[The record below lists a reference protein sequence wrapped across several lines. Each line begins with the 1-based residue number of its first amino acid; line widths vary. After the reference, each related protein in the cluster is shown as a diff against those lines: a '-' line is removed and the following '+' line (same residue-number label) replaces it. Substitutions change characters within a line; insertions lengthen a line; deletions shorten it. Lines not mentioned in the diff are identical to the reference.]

1 MIYLFLRKLVTVS
14 VLWEMLRCLHPLR
27 FGFDIHYS
35 WFMDLIING
44 KRSIFRLFFRERL
57 RRNSVASSDDCTKHI
72 SIVYAVIAS
81 ISHMIRQHFSESNKT
96 RFRLP
101 FLTQP
106 VDTYLTQHFIHLF
119 SGASLYPPDG
129 TGRNA
134 LYIRCTF
141 LMQHL

>member
-1 MIYLFLRKLVTVS
+1 VIYLFLRKLVTVS

-27 FGFDIHYS
+27 IGFEIHYS
-35 WFMDLIING
+35 LFMDLIING

-72 SIVYAVIAS
+72 SIVHAVIAS
-81 ISHMIRQHFSESNKT
+81 TSHMIRQHLSESNKT
-96 RFRLP
+96 RFRFS
-101 FLTQP
+101 FLTLP
-106 VDTYLTQHFIHLF
+106 VDTYLTQHFIKLF

-129 TGRNA
+129 PWRNA
-134 LYIRCTF
+134 LYIRYIL